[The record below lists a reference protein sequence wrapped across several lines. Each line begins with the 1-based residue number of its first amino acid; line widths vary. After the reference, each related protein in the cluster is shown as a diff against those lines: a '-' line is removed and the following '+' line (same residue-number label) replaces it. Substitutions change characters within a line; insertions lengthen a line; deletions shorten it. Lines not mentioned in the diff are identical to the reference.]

1 MRPQTAA
8 VLGRWQPVHTG
19 HQAVLQSLCEKY
31 TSVVVGIG
39 SSNID
44 DYRSPFALADV
55 ECMLRLALD
64 GFDNYSLIP
73 VPDLPDDGAWT
84 RRAID
89 LIRRPDIFFTANPYV
104 RSLFAGRLPLAHPVE
119 AIPRGRRTPV
129 TGTQV
134 RRELARGDGWIPL
147 VPPAVADYLIENGL
161 DTLFRT
167 TYGLHTLAMETI
179 VIN

>member
-1 MRPQTAA
+1 M
-8 VLGRWQPVHTG
+8 
-19 HQAVLQSLCEKY
+19 
-31 TSVVVGIG
+31 VGIG

-55 ECMLRLALD
+55 EAMLQLALA
-64 GFDNYSLIP
+64 GYDNYTLIP

-89 LIRRPDIFFTANPYV
+89 LIGRPDIFFTANPYV
-104 RSLFAGRLPLAHPVE
+104 LSLFAGRLPLAHPVE
-119 AIPRGRRTPV
+119 AVPRERRTPV

-147 VPPAVADYLIENGL
+147 VPVRVADYLRRNGL
-161 DTLFRT
+161 DERFRAS
-167 TYGLHTLAMETI
+167 YGLHTLVMETI
-179 VIN
+179 VID